1 MKMPVIL
8 TIFAMLLL
16 LSMAS
21 PLYAQNGEKAI
32 VIVEEIRA
40 PISEV
45 WEAWTTEK
53 GAKTFFAPSC
63 KINLVP
69 SGEYEMYFMPGAP
82 AGQKG
87 GEGCRILAIEPE
99 KMLSFTWSAP
109 PQFPKIR
116 KQYTTVI
123 LRFEKLTDDRTTVS
137 FTQIGWGES
146 EEWQK
151 VYHYFQ
157 NAWGKVV
164 FPRLKQ
170 RFAKGPIDWS
180 NLPEVK

>member
-1 MKMPVIL
+1 MLFI
-8 TIFAMLLL
+8 TIIAMLLL
-16 LSMAS
+16 IPMAS
-21 PLYAQNGEKAI
+21 PLHAQSNEKAI
-32 VIVEEIRA
+32 VIVEEIPA

-45 WEAWTTEK
+45 WKAWTTEE
-53 GAKTFFAPSC
+53 GAKTFFTPDC

-99 KMLSFTWSAP
+99 KMLSFTWNAP

-116 KQYTTVI
+116 KQYTTVV

-137 FTQIGWGES
+137 LTQVGWGES

-151 VYHYFQ
+151 VYHYFLG
-157 NAWGKVV
+157 AWGKVV
-164 FPRLKQ
+164 FPRLKY
-170 RFAKGPIDWS
+170 RFAKGPIDWQ
-180 NLPEVK
+180 NPPKIK